1 MTTTAQ
7 DLSNEILNEIELEA
21 LLRFKEDKVA
31 FNAMKK
37 YVLAVVY
44 KHGVIKSGEDYNGN
58 INFALNLAWRATQSS
73 DNAQSDEQLGQSLR
87 AMTYATQLIEGGF
100 REIAEME
107 KPEKLEE
114 ETVNKAE

>member
-1 MTTTAQ
+1 MTTAQ

-44 KHGVIKSGEDYNGN
+44 KHGVVKSGQDYNGN
-58 INFALNLAWRATQSS
+58 INFALNLAWKATQSS
-73 DNAQSDEQLGQSLR
+73 DNAQSDEQLGQNLR
-87 AMTYATQLIEGGF
+87 AMTYATQLVEGGF

-107 KPEKLEE
+107 KPKAVEE
-114 ETVNKAE
+114 LTTNPSE

>member
-73 DNAQSDEQLGQSLR
+73 DNAQSSS
-87 AMTYATQLIEGGF
+87 T
-100 REIAEME
+100 
-107 KPEKLEE
+107 
-114 ETVNKAE
+114 ETVASGGKHHARGGIPINYYSNCC

>member
-1 MTTTAQ
+1 MTPQ
-7 DLSNEILNEIELEA
+7 DLSNEILNDIELDA

-44 KHGVIKSGEDYNGN
+44 KHGVVKSGADYNGN
-58 INFALNLAWRATQSS
+58 INFALNFAWRATQSS
-73 DNAQSDEQLGQSLR
+73 DKAQTDEQLGQNLR

-100 REIAEME
+100 KEIEEMT

-114 ETVNKAE
+114 AVVNPSE